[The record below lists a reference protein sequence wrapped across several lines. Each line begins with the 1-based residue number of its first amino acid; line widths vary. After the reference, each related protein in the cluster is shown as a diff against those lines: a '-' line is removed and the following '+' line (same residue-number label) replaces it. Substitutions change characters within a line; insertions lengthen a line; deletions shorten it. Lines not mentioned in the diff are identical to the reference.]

1 MPSDSTP
8 SDSTP
13 SDPQPPFA
21 PRYALCQE
29 LLADRDFAA
38 QCETI
43 ARVGY
48 DGIEIAPFTL
58 VPPGVDPTTLDD
70 AARGQIHRT
79 IEDHGLDCVGLHWL
93 LAKTEAFDT
102 FHLTTDEP
110 TVRARTAAY
119 LQRLAGLC
127 RDLGGGVLVFGSPQQ
142 RSLPPGVTPDQA
154 DEHALEVLGQ
164 LVPTLEA
171 TDTVLALEPLG
182 PAETDYLNSCGHAAG
197 LIERLGSEHVRLHQ
211 DVKAMLAE
219 PDGDPLPELIAR
231 HAGITAHFHANDR
244 NLQGPGMG
252 KVDFEP
258 ILAAL
263 KASGYAGS
271 ISVEVFDY
279 SPGPDVIAERSLAYL
294 QQVAARV

>member
-1 MPSDSTP
+1 MPADP
-8 SDSTP
+8 SS
-13 SDPQPPFA
+13 SFS

-29 LLADRDFAA
+29 LLADRDFAG

-70 AARGQIHRT
+70 AARGQLHRT

-102 FHLTTDEP
+102 FHLTTDDAAVRTR
-110 TVRARTAAY
+110 TVAY
-119 LQRLAGLC
+119 LQRLAQLC
-127 RDLGGGVLVFGSPQQ
+127 RDLGGRVLVFGSPQQ
-142 RSLPPGVTPDQA
+142 RSRPAGVSPEQA
-154 DEHALEVLGQ
+154 DKHALDVLGQ

-182 PAETDYLNSCGHAAG
+182 PAETDYLNSCSHAAA
-197 LIERLGSEHVRLHQ
+197 LIEQLGSEHVRLHQ

-219 PDGDPLPELIAR
+219 PDGEPLPDLIAR
-231 HAGITAHFHANDR
+231 YAAITAHFHANDR

-252 KVDFEP
+252 DVDFDP
-258 ILAAL
+258 ILTAL

-279 SPGPDVIAERSLAYL
+279 SPGPDVIAEQSLAYL